1 MVAVYAELVKDMWIG
16 TDSSVAP
23 WDFKKVIG
31 RFAPQVF
38 CEISQ
43 KEALKKYIITVLR
56 L

>member
-1 MVAVYAELVKDMWIG
+1 MKKGGYLVAVYAELVKDMWIG

-38 CEISQ
+38 
-43 KEALKKYIITVLR
+43 LKAGKTSIKNIIN
-56 L
+56 